1 MSNNNQTI
9 NDKPKSEWALIC
21 EFLWSRFKFPS
32 KSVAFVLYF
41 FTVIILVGLASS
53 FIGVFNTINFSSD
66 FDFNSISLTL
76 IGYSLVLL
84 CSSAIEFIFI
94 GFKEDESKYQQLK
107 NSISMIGVASIIVG
121 IVLSLVAYYVNI
133 NWIKVVISLLM
144 TLSVWF
150 MWWVS
155 NSRTLSVLSDYP
167 PKLTNV
173 TGGNPNV
180 PLQGQ
185 IPTQYT
191 AS

>member
-1 MSNNNQTI
+1 MSNS
-9 NDKPKSEWALIC
+9 KSKSEWSLIC
-21 EFLWSRFKFPS
+21 EFLWARFKFPS

-41 FTVIILVGLASS
+41 ITIIMLVGLASS
-53 FIGVFNTINFSSD
+53 FIGTFNTINLSDD

-94 GFKEDESKYQQLK
+94 GFKEDETKYQQLK
-107 NSISMIGVASIIVG
+107 NSISMIGVASIIFG
-121 IVLSLVAYYVNI
+121 IVLSLIAYYVNI
-133 NWIKVVISLLM
+133 NWIKVIISLVM

-167 PKLTNV
+167 PKLPNV
-173 TGGNPNV
+173 TGGNSDD
-180 PLQGQ
+180 PLQGELPKDY
-185 IPTQYT
+185 IV
-191 AS
+191 S